1 MPTWSQVTFE
11 PSHTSLAAVQAAW
24 AWKLG
29 AEWQPLLCS
38 VLGDVFIE
46 LPAGTVWWLS
56 TATGALEQVA
66 DNRSAFERLLESDR
80 AQEWFLPGL
89 VAVLRQQGQRLR
101 RDQCYSYAV
110 FPVFAEGS
118 FSAENMHP
126 LPAAEHFTRSG
137 RLHRQIQALPDGVQ
151 VAVRTRKRLAC

>member
-1 MPTWSQVTFE
+1 MPTWSQVTLV
-11 PSHTSLAAVQAAW
+11 PTDASLAALREAW

-29 AEWQPLLCS
+29 ADWQPLLCS

-66 DNRSAFERLLESDR
+66 DDRSAFEQLLDTDR
-80 AQEWFLPGL
+80 VQEWFLPGL
-89 VAVLRQQGQRLR
+89 VAVLLQHGKRLR
-101 RDQCYSYAV
+101 RDQCYTYRV

-137 RLHRQIQALPDGVQ
+137 RLHRQIQALPDGVRVDLRAEGMLQ
-151 VAVRTRKRLAC
+151 R